1 MKHTHVYVVLLCA
14 NHQVLGRPERKGGA
28 CMRLCT
34 TPVHWFTSR
43 LLGKVKPIQSSTVN
57 I

>member
-14 NHQVLGRPERKGGA
+14 NHQVLGRPEGKGGA